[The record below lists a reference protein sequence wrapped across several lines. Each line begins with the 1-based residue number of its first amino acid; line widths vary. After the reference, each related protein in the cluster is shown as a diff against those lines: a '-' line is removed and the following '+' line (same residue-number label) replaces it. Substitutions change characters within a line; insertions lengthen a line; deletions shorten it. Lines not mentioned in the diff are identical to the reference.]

1 MLTFAGVD
9 PELRPKKFL
18 EQLEFEAAHL
28 SIAKVV
34 KPVLSDP
41 RLILWAGAAKPSLH
55 HYGKGRL
62 IEHIYEVAHICR
74 TNATLFAG
82 SPKEVDYKAL
92 FIAAIY
98 HDVGKLWDY
107 EPVPDTDYKEWQVT
121 DHKNAI
127 HHVSRSGQFW
137 MEQSAKIGYTENRDH
152 IWHMILSHHGL
163 KDWGSPV
170 QPQTREA
177 WLLHLSD
184 CISARM
190 DDMNSS
196 RLNNR

>member
-82 SPKEVDYKAL
+82 
-92 FIAAIY
+92 
-98 HDVGKLWDY
+98 
-107 EPVPDTDYKEWQVT
+107 
-121 DHKNAI
+121 
-127 HHVSRSGQFW
+127 
-137 MEQSAKIGYTENRDH
+137 
-152 IWHMILSHHGL
+152 
-163 KDWGSPV
+163 
-170 QPQTREA
+170 
-177 WLLHLSD
+177 
-184 CISARM
+184 
-190 DDMNSS
+190 
-196 RLNNR
+196 